1 MNYGY
6 KGFRQAFTYSQ
17 KNLNFSGRFYKN
29 LFKNKSAINL
39 LNSNL
44 NKGKAL
50 INFSNKFYM
59 QKAILVLKNISCAN
73 RSIGSNETLLN
84 GEENVTDIESFEN
97 ENLKSFVNMEFLDNL
112 VYCIVNRN
120 VICY

>member
-1 MNYGY
+1 MNLGY

-29 LFKNKSAINL
+29 LFKNKSAFNL

-59 QKAILVLKNISCAN
+59 QKAILVLKNLTCAN

-84 GEENVTDIESFEN
+84 GEENVTEIENFEN
-97 ENLKSFVNMEFLDNL
+97 EKLKSLVNMEHLNNL
-112 VYCIVNRN
+112 EYCIINRKK
-120 VICY
+120 